1 MRLHPLRRFVPPGE
15 VSGKEMQGSR
25 FYVRGAWENLEL

>member
-15 VSGKEMQGSR
+15 AGGKEMQSSR
-25 FYVRGAWENLEL
+25 FYVRGARKNLEL